1 MSRWKQYWL
10 LNVSLWLVCSLLVPL
25 FSIGQ
30 VVIIIGTTLF
40 VITVGSL
47 IVFLLWLFL
56 GTDDRNQGSK
66 DPKEPF
72 PDIDGPAP
80 LVVFPPFT

>member
-25 FSIGQ
+25 FSMGQ

-56 GTDDRNQGSK
+56 GNDHRNQGSK
-66 DPKEPF
+66 EPKEPKEPF
-72 PDIDGPAP
+72 PDID
-80 LVVFPPFT
+80 

>member
-10 LNVSLWLVCSLLVPL
+10 LNVSLWLVCYLLEPL
-25 FSIGQ
+25 FSMGQ

-56 GTDDRNQGSK
+56 GDDDRNQGSK
-66 DPKEPF
+66 EPKEPKEPF
-72 PDIDGPAP
+72 PDID
-80 LVVFPPFT
+80 

>member
-1 MSRWKQYWL
+1 M
-10 LNVSLWLVCSLLVPL
+10 
-25 FSIGQ
+25 GQ

-56 GTDDRNQGSK
+56 RDDDRNQGSK
-66 DPKEPF
+66 EPKEPKEPF
-72 PDIDGPAP
+72 PDID
-80 LVVFPPFT
+80 

>member
-1 MSRWKQYWL
+1 M
-10 LNVSLWLVCSLLVPL
+10 
-25 FSIGQ
+25 GQ

-56 GTDDRNQGSK
+56 GDGDRNGGSK
-66 DPKEPF
+66 EPKDPF
-72 PDIDGPAP
+72 PDID
-80 LVVFPPFT
+80 

>member
-25 FSIGQ
+25 FSMGQ

-56 GTDDRNQGSK
+56 GDGDRNGGSK
-66 DPKEPF
+66 EPKDPF
-72 PDIDGPAP
+72 PDID
-80 LVVFPPFT
+80 